1 MRSPRFPARSLLLA
15 LLLSAPWFAFA
26 EDTHPLEQ
34 RLRDGEG
41 IWLEADGA
49 RFFAIARQAARP
61 NPRGG
66 VLLVGGRGEHPDYP
80 GVMSPVRRELAD
92 QGWLTLALA
101 RDPDGATDGR
111 LRAGTDWLMD
121 RLEDDSPRIVLLGH
135 GLGGLDL
142 LNALDDTG
150 TTPHA
155 LVLVDVVIPSGD
167 DGEQALERLTNA
179 EFPILDIYRRG
190 APRSVVDTA
199 SERRRNARRGDNA
212 HYRQDALPGSGR
224 TTTEA
229 RALTRR
235 IQGWLGDP
243 RQERRERKEWKA
255 SNPDPATRTERRET
269 TRDSEAGGTEDDL
282 RRYFSPPAGD

>member
-1 MRSPRFPARSLLLA
+1 MRSPRFRARPLLLA

-26 EDTHPLEQ
+26 EDSHPLEH

-41 IWLEADGA
+41 VWLEAEGE
-49 RFFAIARQAARP
+49 RFFAIARRAARP
-61 NPRGG
+61 EPRGG

-101 RDPDGATDGR
+101 RDPDGATDAR
-111 LRAGTDWLMD
+111 LRAGMNWLTA
-121 RLEDDSPRIVLLGH
+121 RLEDDSPRIVFLGH

-150 TTPHA
+150 PSPHA
-155 LVLVDVVIPSGD
+155 LILVDVVIPSGD
-167 DGEQALERLTNA
+167 DGEQALERLMNA

-199 SERRRNARRGDNA
+199 PERRRSARRGDND

-224 TTTEA
+224 TPTET

-235 IQGWLGDP
+235 IRGWLGDP
-243 RQERRERKEWKA
+243 RQERRERKEWKGSSPA
-255 SNPDPATRTERRET
+255 PATRTERRET
-269 TRDSEAGGTEDDL
+269 TRDSETRETEDDL
-282 RRYFSPPAGD
+282 RRYFSPPGD